1 MFSKAMVQ
9 RSTRL
14 ANVGAGAFGT
24 WDVVRHSLSVVCW
37 YWVLGVHML
46 LPQGPEG
53 MEGNLDGPLI
63 GGPRPYGWIQTVYL
77 CRGES
82 QIHGSRSQVESPIRL
97 RAGVHPPF
105 FLFHF
110 GLSRV

>member
-24 WDVVRHSLSVVCW
+24 WDAVHHSLSVVCW

-53 MEGNLDGPLI
+53 TEGNLDGPLI
-63 GGPRPYGWIQTVYL
+63 GGPRPYGGFRQSTDV
-77 CRGES
+77 GES
-82 QIHGSRSQVESPIRL
+82 HRSTGLAVRSSRQSGCGQVCIP
-97 RAGVHPPF
+97 
-105 FLFHF
+105 
-110 GLSRV
+110 LSFVSFWFI